1 MDKYVYMKSLS
12 RVQLFATL
20 WTIACQAPPS
30 MGFFRQEYWSRLP
43 FSSPGDL
50 PDPGIEPTSPALWVD
65 YFYHFATREV
75 QELRR
80 EALKSQCSDLREEV
94 TAQLQVI
101 FVREHMGLVLH
112 VLKEPRCLGQDPMLR

>member
-1 MDKYVYMKSLS
+1 MFNSVTS
-12 RVQLFATL
+12 
-20 WTIACQAPPS
+20 WTVASQAPLS
-30 MGFFRQEYWSRLP
+30 MEFSRQEYWSGLP